1 MSGNFIFRT
10 ATAITLTAALVLSAS
25 ALSASAEPT
34 DITVRVLSKDAKFI
48 GTSMGGVRVTIRD
61 ADTGELLASGLTHGG
76 TGDTK
81 RLMHTDAGR
90 RSRLANDSAAK
101 FSATIDLDAPRRIEV
116 EAYGPLAQAQS
127 AQRASSTQWVIPGK
141 HVSGGD
147 GWTLE
152 LPGFAVDVLAPPAHQ
167 SITGPTTV
175 NVRANVVMM
184 CGCPITPGGLWD
196 ANGYEVE
203 AIVLRNGKQIGRMPM
218 KYAGEPSQF
227 AGDVEVTEPGMY
239 EVVVYAHDPAN
250 GNTGLDRTTFNVA
263 TK

>member
-1 MSGNFIFRT
+1 MPRNFIRRPASF
-10 ATAITLTAALVLSAS
+10 AASAAALTAALVFP
-25 ALSASAEPT
+25 ASAEPT
-34 DITVRVLSKDAKFI
+34 NITVRVLSKDAKFI

-61 ADTGELLASGLTHGG
+61 ADTGELLASGLTQGG
-76 TGDTK
+76 TGDTR

-90 RSRLANDSAAK
+90 RWTLSDDSAAK
-101 FSATIDLDAPRRIEV
+101 FSATINLDAPRRIEV
-116 EAYGPLAQAQS
+116 EAFGPLAQAQS
-127 AQRASSTQWVIPGK
+127 AQRASATQWVIPGR
-141 HVSGGD
+141 HISGGD

-167 SITGPTTV
+167 SIKGPTTV

-196 ANGYEVE
+196 ANDYEVE
-203 AIVLRNGKQIGRMPM
+203 GIVLRNGQQTGRVSM

-250 GNTGLDRTTFNVA
+250 GNTGLDRTTFNV
-263 TK
+263 TGQ